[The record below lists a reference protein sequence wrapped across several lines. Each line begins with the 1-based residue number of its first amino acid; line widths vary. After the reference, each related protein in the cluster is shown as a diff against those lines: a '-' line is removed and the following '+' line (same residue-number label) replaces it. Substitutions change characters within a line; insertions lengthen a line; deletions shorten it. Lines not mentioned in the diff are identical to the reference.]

1 MTNETLYIN
10 PPNYTNLS
18 LFVPRT
24 TLQDGSSSISAQ
36 ATTAGSF
43 SASPAS
49 PPAIPPDDV
58 ASGSCQVCK
67 KNENPSSLPQDK
79 RLELRWRKGQL
90 ILPVPAA
97 STPEEELATAQDLA
111 DLRDGGLVKFTFSPC
126 DPKMRDRMLRLQHE
140 QLLDLRGKK
149 NGGQQWALQGGA
161 DALKKVIWTP
171 TSEAHRL
178 FVSHFPAGAVEKE
191 DGEGEKVMGSS
202 SSDSHSSTST
212 KPVFTY
218 PAVRDPGACPSPIF
232 SPEYL
237 ADVAWGPDEAAKLQL
252 TLLTAN
258 FH

>member
-1 MTNETLYIN
+1 
-10 PPNYTNLS
+10 
-18 LFVPRT
+18 
-24 TLQDGSSSISAQ
+24 
-36 ATTAGSF
+36 
-43 SASPAS
+43 
-49 PPAIPPDDV
+49 
-58 ASGSCQVCK
+58 
-67 KNENPSSLPQDK
+67 
-79 RLELRWRKGQL
+79 
-90 ILPVPAA
+90 
-97 STPEEELATAQDLA
+97 
-111 DLRDGGLVKFTFSPC
+111 
-126 DPKMRDRMLRLQHE
+126 MLRLQHE

-171 TSEAHRL
+171 TSDAHRL

-191 DGEGEKVMGSS
+191 DGEGDKVMGSS

-212 KPVFTY
+212 KPIFTY
-218 PAVRDPGACPSPIF
+218 PAVREPGACPPPIF